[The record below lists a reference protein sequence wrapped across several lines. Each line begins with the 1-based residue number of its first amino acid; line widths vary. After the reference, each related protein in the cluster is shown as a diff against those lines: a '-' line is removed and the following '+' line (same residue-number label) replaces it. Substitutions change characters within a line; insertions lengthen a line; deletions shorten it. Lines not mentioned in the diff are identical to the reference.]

1 MLVQQSEGDMFLPR
15 VVIEDY
21 GSFEEYRQA
30 LKPVFDALWN
40 AGGYEGSE
48 SYGPDGQW
56 QRRS

>member
-1 MLVQQSEGDMFLPR
+1 MFLPR
-15 VVIEDY
+15 VVIVDY